1 MHMISQHYSLGFVEI
16 YAEYTLKLF
25 FNKVLFKKIFIMV
38 KLSEINTFYN
48 HRNKDLKQL
57 EYLHFMINNL

>member
-16 YAEYTLKLF
+16 YGEYTLKLF

-38 KLSEINTFYN
+38 KLSEINKFYN